1 MSDYSC
7 PIIANQNCPITLS
20 DFSFAYELV
29 QNTAYALEKIAFIL
43 INYTLGI
50 DDHLYDL
57 GPRGAPEGSSFES
70 PSVRFEL
77 ENFNVRTFYDKLE
90 DQTLHVSSQL
100 ARHQADLRAFYDRI
114 SQQAEKLK
122 GMLDSMDVSALIKAT
137 KEAGRTREG
146 EV

>member
-1 MSDYSC
+1 MILNQSARIVKRLMIKLQRFYYC
-7 PIIANQNCPITLS
+7 LIITCST
-20 DFSFAYELV
+20 
-29 QNTAYALEKIAFIL
+29 
-43 INYTLGI
+43 GI
-50 DDHLYDL
+50 DDHVYDL

-137 KEAGRTREG
+137 KEAGRVRGG

>member
-1 MSDYSC
+1 MIDC
-7 PIIANQNCPITLS
+7 L
-20 DFSFAYELV
+20 L
-29 QNTAYALEKIAFIL
+29 FIFL
-43 INYTLGI
+43 LGI
-50 DDHLYDL
+50 DDHVYDL
-57 GPRGAPEGSSFES
+57 GPRGSPEGASFES

-137 KEAGRTREG
+137 KEAGRARDG